1 MVHYPVKL
9 AQLVGMID
17 AKVDRN
23 GETWS
28 NRAKNL
34 AQQNIDAKKLVVK
47 KPTWSDIKYIYAK
60 IQGNKCA
67 YCELDLGGPGN
78 GHVEHYRPKAK
89 VTKWPGSK
97 GPKLSFATGD
107 AGTTGYYWLAYDPM
121 NYAVS
126 CAQCNSSCKGNA
138 FPIAGTRA
146 VGMANVLALNAS
158 ELPLLLMPFG
168 EWGDDPAAFIE
179 YEGITARPIPGLVVL
194 DTRRAQV
201 MIEFFHLNTEV
212 SLLLT
217 RRRTIWL
224 MWRHLED
231 LRTAATPADRA
242 SAEHEVDLFKAR
254 SAPQALCARSF
265 HRLYDSDWNKAQEIY
280 KQAKV
285 HLDSVGDPVPV

>member
-1 MVHYPVKL
+1 MVYYPVKM
-9 AQLVGMID
+9 AKLVEMID
-17 AKVDRN
+17 SKVDRY
-23 GETWS
+23 GKTWS
-28 NRAKNL
+28 DRAKIL
-34 AQQNIDAKKLVVK
+34 AQQNIGAGKLAVK
-47 KPTWSDIKYIYAK
+47 KPTWSDIKAIYAR

-97 GPKLSFATGD
+97 GPRLGFATGD

-138 FPIAGTRA
+138 FPIAGSR
-146 VGMANVLALNAS
+146 VIVMADVATLNAK
-158 ELPLLLMPFG
+158 EQPLLLMPFG

-179 YEGITARPIPGLVVL
+179 YEGITARPIPGLL
-194 DTRRAQV
+194 ALNTQRAQV
-201 MIEFFHLNTEV
+201 TIEFFRLNTEV

-217 RRRTIWL
+217 RRRTIRY

-231 LRTAATPADRA
+231 LRTASTPADRA
-242 SAEHEVDLFKAR
+242 SAEHEVNQFKAR

-265 HRLYDSDWNKAQEIY
+265 QRLYDADWNKAEEIY
-280 KQAKV
+280 KQARL
-285 HLDSVGDPVPV
+285 HLDSVGDPVPA